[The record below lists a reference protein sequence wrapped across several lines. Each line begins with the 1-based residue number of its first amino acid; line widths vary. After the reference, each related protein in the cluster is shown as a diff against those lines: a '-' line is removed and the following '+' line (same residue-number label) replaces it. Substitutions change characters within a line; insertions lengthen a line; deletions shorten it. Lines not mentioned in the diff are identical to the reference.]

1 MVGAFFGLVSG
12 IVMFAFLMLTSIMVG
27 IAPESLSLA
36 RGMAIT
42 HSYSNNN
49 NINLILGIG
58 MHLLTSIVAG
68 MIFGFLIN
76 SINKFQINTF
86 RKGISEG
93 IMWAIIIFVILFIP
107 TTLSLVQPN
116 LLEIIHKT
124 NPTQNNLQDKQM
136 VEQLLVP
143 LYGMGFIAHIVF
155 GATLGFLMSLFFLRI
170 KKINCLADLFN

>member
-12 IVMFAFLMLTSIMVG
+12 IVMFAFLMLTSIMMG

-76 SINKFQINTF
+76 RINKFQINTF
-86 RKGISEG
+86 RNGISEG
-93 IMWAIIIFVILFIP
+93 IIWAIIIFVILFIP
-107 TTLSLVQPN
+107 TTSSLVQPN

-124 NPTQNNLQDKQM
+124 NPNQNNLQDKQM

-155 GATLGFLMSLFFLRI
+155 GVTLGFLMSLFFLRL
-170 KKINCLADLFN
+170 KNKNKLPS

>member
-1 MVGAFFGLVSG
+1 MHRQPLIKTIIAGELFGLVAG
-12 IVMFAFLMLTSIMVG
+12 IVMYSFLMLTSIIIG
-27 IAPESLSLA
+27 IAPDSLSLS
-36 RGMAIT
+36 RGMSIT

-68 MIFGFLIN
+68 MIFGFVIN
-76 SINKFQINTF
+76 RINKFQIISF

-93 IMWAIIIFVILFIP
+93 IIWAIIIFVILYIP
-107 TTLSLVQPN
+107 TTISLVQPN

-124 NPTQNNLQDKQM
+124 NPNQNSLQNQQM
-136 VEQLLVP
+136 VGQLILP

-155 GATLGFLMSLFFLRI
+155 GATLDF
-170 KKINCLADLFN
+170 